1 MLLPKIFLNA
11 NRQLARFSCLC
22 LLLTACIQS
31 TKTTKDKARESFKT
45 LVSKTI
51 VKTPPKA
58 VAKDI
63 IRTATAV
70 EFMTAY
76 GQKHQETYVQLHTR
90 LGVMT
95 LRLYKN
101 TPLHRASFLYL
112 TEKGYFDTTCF
123 YRVVPGFIVQGGNS
137 DSEQTT
143 AFRNRLNNYLLPSE
157 FRKNRK
163 HKRGALAAARDWEHN
178 PEKKSTPFE
187 FYVIQSH
194 KLQSH
199 LDYEHTVF
207 GEVVEG
213 IELIDKIAAEAID
226 VYEWPKKDISIKM
239 TVLK

>member
-1 MLLPKIFLNA
+1 M
-11 NRQLARFSCLC
+11 ARLSCLC
-22 LLLTACIQS
+22 LLMTAC
-31 TKTTKDKARESFKT
+31 TKTPKNKGKNSFKKPATKAIVKHPTKPLTKDN
-45 LVSKTI
+45 
-51 VKTPPKA
+51 
-58 VAKDI
+58 
-63 IRTATAV
+63 IRTTTAV
-70 EFMTAY
+70 EFMTAF
-76 GQKHQETYVQLHTR
+76 GQKHKETYVQLHTR
-90 LGVMT
+90 LGTMT
-95 LRLYKN
+95 LQLYKD

-112 TEKGYFDTTCF
+112 TQIGYFDTTCF

-143 AFRNRLNNYLLPSE
+143 VFRNRLNNYLLPSE

-194 KLQSH
+194 KSQSH
-199 LDYEHTVF
+199 LDYEHIVF

-213 IELIDKIAAEAID
+213 IELIDKITAEAID
-226 VYEWPKKDISIKM
+226 VYEWPKKDIPIKM